1 MTLTPEEESQ
11 KAELKAELLSMV
23 QQKLA
28 VDHPIV
34 AELLSMVQQK
44 LAVDHPI
51 VLDWLERAA
60 NLLGKDQ
67 LESNE
72 RWVHNP

>member
-11 KAELKAELLSMV
+11 KAELK
-23 QQKLA
+23 
-28 VDHPIV
+28 

-72 RWVHNP
+72 RWVHNPVTDELEKRKVQ

>member
-34 AELLSMVQQK
+34 
-44 LAVDHPI
+44 
-51 VLDWLERAA
+51 LDWLERAV
-60 NLLGKDQ
+60 NFLGKDQ
-67 LESNE
+67 LEPNE
-72 RWVHNP
+72 RWVYNPAIDEFEQRKVQ

>member
-23 QQKLA
+23 QL
-28 VDHPIV
+28 
-34 AELLSMVQQK
+34 K

-67 LESNE
+67 LEPNE
-72 RWVHNP
+72 RWVHNPVTDELEKRKVQ

>member
-11 KAELKAELLSMV
+11 KAELK
-23 QQKLA
+23 
-28 VDHPIV
+28 

-67 LESNE
+67 LEPNE
-72 RWVHNP
+72 RWVHNPVTDELEKRKIQ

>member
-11 KAELKAELLSMV
+11 KAELK
-23 QQKLA
+23 
-28 VDHPIV
+28 

-67 LESNE
+67 LEPNE
-72 RWVHNP
+72 RWVHNPVTDELEKRKVQ

>member
-11 KAELKAELLSMV
+11 KAELK
-23 QQKLA
+23 
-28 VDHPIV
+28 

-72 RWVHNP
+72 RWVHNPVTDELEKKKVQ

>member
-11 KAELKAELLSMV
+11 KAELK
-23 QQKLA
+23 
-28 VDHPIV
+28 

-72 RWVHNP
+72 RWVHSPVTDELEKRKVQ

>member
-1 MTLTPEEESQ
+1 MTLTPEEEESQ
-11 KAELKAELLSMV
+11 KAELK
-23 QQKLA
+23 
-28 VDHPIV
+28 

-72 RWVHNP
+72 RWVHNPVTDELEKRKVQ

>member
-23 QQKLA
+23 QLKLA
-28 VDHPIV
+28 
-34 AELLSMVQQK
+34 A
-44 LAVDHPI
+44 DHPI
-51 VLDWLERAA
+51 VLDWLERAV
-60 NLLGKDQ
+60 NFLGKDQ

-72 RWVHNP
+72 RWVHNPVTDELEKRKVQ